1 MGEDETGKRM
11 FSALAGLSIQSNLV
25 SAEFQGKL
33 TKYSI
38 KKLTTSW
45 ETPQRLPFR
54 QNRCHRKVSFTEKAP
69 RKVGE
74 EEGGRET
81 VMECHL
87 LNK

>member
-1 MGEDETGKRM
+1 MGEDETGKIM
-11 FSALAGLSIQSNLV
+11 FSAPAGLSIQSNLV

-45 ETPQRLPFR
+45 ETPKRFLLR

-69 RKVGE
+69 RKVLGKRKVE
-74 EEGGRET
+74 ER
-81 VMECHL
+81 
-87 LNK
+87 